1 MPLAIQ
7 KALAFSNQLIS
18 GTWEY
23 YHVVFGLSVMI
34 LIWLI
39 NLSEARNVEIF
50 ESEWMNVER
59 AIGE

>member
-7 KALAFSNQLIS
+7 KALAFSNQLIA

-50 ESEWMNVER
+50 GSEWMNVER
-59 AIGE
+59 AVGE